1 MLGVDCESVC
11 FDSGSAVGVGADCA
25 SRFNVFDVLA
35 SVAVESAA
43 VVSAAVVSVDDVP
56 ADDVLSTA
64 TRSEVVTAWV
74 TVGSLATVGSAIGSA
89 NGSTVRF

>member
-11 FDSGSAVGVGADCA
+11 FASGSAVGVGADCA

-43 VVSAAVVSVDDVP
+43 TVSVDDVP

>member
-1 MLGVDCESVC
+1 MLGVDCESAC
-11 FDSGSAVGVGADCA
+11 FDSGPAVGVGVDCA

-35 SVAVESAA
+35 SVAV
-43 VVSAAVVSVDDVP
+43 VSAATVSVDDVP

>member
-35 SVAVESAA
+35 SVAV
-43 VVSAAVVSVDDVP
+43 VSAATVSVDDVP